1 MGYTI
6 NCGVHTHTHTHT
18 VQQSTYYG
26 LAGML
31 PRRYPQAVMTG
42 ESVAGLVVSINRII
56 TKAAFQSERFGAIA
70 FFVISLLFILVCVGC
85 HCFIRMSPF
94 VRYHTARCQQEE
106 RQETAEQVMPVRG
119 PLCHKLP
126 SLPVH
131 TPGW

>member
-1 MGYTI
+1 
-6 NCGVHTHTHTHT
+6 
-18 VQQSTYYG
+18 
-26 LAGML
+26 
-31 PRRYPQAVMTG
+31 MTG